1 MYEDL
6 RVRSKLFL
14 GIDRDVFVKF
24 SPIPV
29 SQLKFIQKMFVVYIV
44 VILFLFR
51 VYGDIVYIIQLDTI
65 QKIVT

>member
-6 RVRSKLFL
+6 RIRSKNFL

-29 SQLKFIQKMFVVYIV
+29 SQNCFRMFSFVLLNRVSGGTE
-44 VILFLFR
+44 FLTVLEEKVPR
-51 VYGDIVYIIQLDTI
+51 RSI
-65 QKIVT
+65 